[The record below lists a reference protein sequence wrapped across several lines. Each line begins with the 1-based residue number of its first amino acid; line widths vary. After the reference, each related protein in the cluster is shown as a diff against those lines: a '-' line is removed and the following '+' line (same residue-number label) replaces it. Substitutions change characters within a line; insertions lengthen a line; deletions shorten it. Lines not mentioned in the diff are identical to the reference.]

1 MFAWLAPLSHAKSF
15 VPMPPFAF
23 PWPSRP
29 DKLAEERAVGL
40 RFLMRRRSVKLFGPA
55 VFWGAA
61 VFLIGAMAL
70 PASGADES
78 ASPEGKTITV
88 IIGSEP
94 GGTTDASAR
103 LMGSFL
109 AKYLP
114 GKPSA
119 VVQSKPG
126 AHSLVAMNYF
136 AQQVKADGLTLAVG
150 SGSQIDPI
158 NYRIPASRY
167 DPAKFNIVG
176 GVDLGGGIVIIRNEA
191 LPRLKDKTKNPVV
204 MGSPS
209 GLPHTTMM
217 PAAWGSEYL
226 GWNLKWV
233 SGYPSNSAALFLAL
247 ERGEI
252 DMTAFSV
259 SGLPATVFDRS
270 RFTIIYQT
278 GSNRCHAA
286 SSLPQLKDVPIF
298 GNEMHGKISDPV
310 AQKAFEYWCNGTSI
324 ATWIALPPDTPQ
336 AIVDVYRTAYAKA
349 MADPAFIE
357 QGRTYAK
364 DFSAVSYQDTTEAVR
379 ENGEVSTEV
388 TGVLPGMLRRQGLV
402 LN

>member
-1 MFAWLAPLSHAKSF
+1 MHRLSGQ
-15 VPMPPFAF
+15 PF
-23 PWPSRP
+23 WR
-29 DKLAEERAVGL
+29 V
-40 RFLMRRRSVKLFGPA
+40 
-55 VFWGAA
+55 
-61 VFLIGAMAL
+61 VFLHVCAILMMTAL
-70 PASGADES
+70 STVSRADELS
-78 ASPEGKTITV
+78 YEGRTITV
-88 IIGSEP
+88 VIGSEP
-94 GGTTDASAR
+94 GGTTDGSAR
-103 LMGSFL
+103 LMGTFI

-136 AQQVKADGLTLAVG
+136 AQQVKPDGLTLAVG

-167 DPAKFNIVG
+167 DPTKFNMVG

-191 LPRLKDKTKNPVV
+191 LPRLRDKTKNPVV

-209 GLPHTTMM
+209 GLPHSTMM
-217 PAAWGSEYL
+217 PAAWGTEYL
-226 GWNLKWV
+226 GWNVKWV

-252 DMTAFSV
+252 DMVAFSV
-259 SGLPATVFDRS
+259 SGLPDSLFDRS

-286 SSLPQLKDVPIF
+286 SSLPQLQDVPIF
-298 GNEMHGKISDPV
+298 GNDMRGKINDPV
-310 AQKAFEYWCNGTSI
+310 AQKAFEYWCNGSSI
-324 ATWIALPPDTPQ
+324 ATWIALPPDTPK
-336 AIVDVYRTAYAKA
+336 AIVDAYRAAYAKA
-349 MADPAFIE
+349 MVDPAFLE
-357 QGRTYAK
+357 QGRAYAK
-364 DFSAVSYQDTTEAVR
+364 DFSAVPYEDVTEAVR
-379 ENGEVSTEV
+379 EYSEVSAEV
-388 TGVLPGMLRRQGLV
+388 IGVLPRMLRRQGLA